1 MKGVKGAS
9 SLSRVVLDTN
19 ILVSAL
25 FWQGNERE
33 ILRKCRA
40 GDVCSITSP
49 QILEELEGVLLRKFK
64 VPKEK
69 VDMYVRE
76 VLLFSEIVFPKGGI
90 AAVKEHPADDLILE
104 TGILGK
110 ADLIVTGDKHLLE
123 LKRYENMEIRK
134 AGSWG

>member
-1 MKGVKGAS
+1 MRGVKGAS

-25 FWQGNERE
+25 FWDGHERE
-33 ILRKCRA
+33 ILGKCRA
-40 GDVCSITSP
+40 GDPCSITSP
-49 QILEELEGVLLRKFK
+49 QILEELERVLLRKFE

-69 VDMYVRE
+69 VDLYVRE

-90 AAVKEHPADDLILE
+90 AGVKEHPADDLILE

-110 ADLIVTGDKHLLE
+110 ADLIVTGDKYLLE